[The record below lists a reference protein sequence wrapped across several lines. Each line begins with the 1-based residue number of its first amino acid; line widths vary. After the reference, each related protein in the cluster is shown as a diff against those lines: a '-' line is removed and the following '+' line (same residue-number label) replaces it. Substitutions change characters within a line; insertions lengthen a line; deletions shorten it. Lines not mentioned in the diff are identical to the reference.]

1 MINQKGGVVKKNP
14 GKPAQDILHDTLESG
29 GVVLNVISDGS
40 LKCFVIEIIIN
51 DPRACEYIDTNASGS
66 FRNPVERLVMKILI
80 TDDRPDA
87 TFTNEYI
94 GIDGVARYKEPETPV
109 NIIEE
114 AKVQQEAWIKTVVNG
129 RVPVCPSVADLI
141 FFDNQNGKNFIT
153 YLQTKFAPGNP
164 LMDNICRYILDRLQL
179 PYRGICVMVMPEVSA
194 PAQVLAAAQAG
205 PQAGPSQ
212 ASITLY
218 GFLNLPDGSN
228 FQGLIVDQAQKNRA
242 YCLIIAC
249 VLRLYWVGIVHLDL
263 HAKNF
268 LLYVDQNG
276 ILQGKII
283 DLGNSIIFTNGTNK
297 FIVDQADIDTLRAG
311 LETYKNGI
319 IENIGNDTFI
329 RKRDFVVGLL
339 DIIKQ
344 FDTKGNHQVFPGTLR
359 FDITRPEGQDDNTNC
374 QMGWW
379 QTVKDKEAADT
390 AGTDHSFSDIIY
402 NAYNFARDGFMVDI
416 DARNP
421 GVATSTIQRYIG
433 QGRIPSFSDIT
444 PVMVGWPWVVA
455 IQGQGATA
463 QGPGSGNPGGIGNN
477 GMVIGPGGGGTRKQ
491 TRRKNKFRKNKTK
504 RLALRKTKNKKRRRT
519 SKK

>member
-80 TDDRPDA
+80 TDNHPDA
-87 TFTNEYI
+87 AFTNEYI
-94 GIDGVARYKEPETPV
+94 GIDGVARYKEPETPI

-114 AKVQQEAWIKTVVNG
+114 AKVQQESWIKTVVNG

-141 FFDNQNGKNFIT
+141 FFGNQDGKNFIM
-153 YLQTKFAPGNP
+153 YLQTKFAPGNA
-164 LMDNICRYILDRLQL
+164 LMDNICRYILDRLLL
-179 PYRGICVMVMPEVSA
+179 PSRGICVMVMPEVSA
-194 PAQVLAAAQAG
+194 PAQVLAAAGPQAG
-205 PQAGPSQ
+205 PQAAPQ

-242 YCLIIAC
+242 YSLIIAC

-319 IENIGNDTFI
+319 IEDVGNDTFI
-329 RKRDFVVGLL
+329 RKKDFVVNLL
-339 DIIKQ
+339 DMIKA
-344 FDTKGNHQVFPGTLR
+344 FDTKGNHQVFPGTAR
-359 FDITRPEGQDDNTNC
+359 FDIRIPEGQDAHTNC

-379 QTVKDKEAADT
+379 QTVKDKEAADD
-390 AGTDHSFSDIIY
+390 AGTDHSFSDIID
-402 NAYNFARDGFMVDI
+402 NAYNFARAGFMVDI

-433 QGRIPSFSDIT
+433 QGRIPSFSNIT
-444 PVMVGWPWVVA
+444 PVIVGWPWVVA
-455 IQGQGATA
+455 A
-463 QGPGSGNPGGIGNN
+463 QG
-477 GMVIGPGGGGTRKQ
+477 MAIGPGGGARKK
-491 TRRKNKFRKNKTK
+491 TSRKHKFRKNKTK

>member
-80 TDDRPDA
+80 TDDHPDA
-87 TFTNEYI
+87 AFTNEYI
-94 GIDGVARYKEPETPV
+94 GIDGVARYKEPETPI

-114 AKVQQEAWIKTVVNG
+114 AKVQQESWIKTVVNG

-141 FFDNQNGKNFIT
+141 FFGNQDGKNFIM

-164 LMDNICRYILDRLQL
+164 LMDNICVYILERLQM

-194 PAQVLAAAQAG
+194 PAQVFAAQAA
-205 PQAGPSQ
+205 PQ

-242 YCLIIAC
+242 YSLIIAC

-319 IENIGNDTFI
+319 IEDVGNDTFI
-329 RKRDFVVGLL
+329 RKKDFVVNLL
-339 DIIKQ
+339 DMIKA
-344 FDTKGNHQVFPGTLR
+344 FDTKGNHQVFHGTAR
-359 FDITRPEGQDDNTNC
+359 FDITRPEGQDAHTNC

-390 AGTDHSFSDIIY
+390 AGTDHSFSDIID
-402 NAYNFARDGFMVDI
+402 NAYNFARAGFMVDI

-433 QGRIPSFSDIT
+433 QGRIPSFSNIT
-444 PVMVGWPWVVA
+444 PVIVGWPWVVA
-455 IQGQGATA
+455 A
-463 QGPGSGNPGGIGNN
+463 QG
-477 GMVIGPGGGGTRKQ
+477 MAIGPGGGARKK
-491 TRRKNKFRKNKTK
+491 TSRKHKFRKNKTK

>member
-80 TDDRPDA
+80 TDDHPDA
-87 TFTNEYI
+87 AFTNEYI
-94 GIDGVARYKEPETPV
+94 GIDGVARYKEPETPI

-114 AKVQQEAWIKTVVNG
+114 AKVQQESWIKTVVNG

-141 FFDNQNGKNFIT
+141 FFGNQDGKNFIM
-153 YLQTKFAPGNP
+153 YLQTKFAPGNA
-164 LMDNICRYILDRLQL
+164 LMDNICAYILERLLL
-179 PYRGICVMVMPEVSA
+179 PSRGICVMVMPEVSA
-194 PAQVLAAAQAG
+194 PAQVLAAAGPQAG
-205 PQAGPSQ
+205 PQAAPQ

-242 YCLIIAC
+242 YSLIIAC

-319 IENIGNDTFI
+319 IEDVGNDTFI
-329 RKRDFVVGLL
+329 RKKDFVVNLL
-339 DIIKQ
+339 DMIKA
-344 FDTKGNHQVFPGTLR
+344 FDTKGNHQVFPGTAR
-359 FDITRPEGQDDNTNC
+359 FDIRIPEGQDAHTNC

-379 QTVKDKEAADT
+379 QTVKDKEAADD
-390 AGTDHSFSDIIY
+390 AGTDHSFSDIID
-402 NAYNFARDGFMVDI
+402 NAYNFARAGFMVDI

-433 QGRIPSFSDIT
+433 QGRIPSFSNIT
-444 PVMVGWPWVVA
+444 PVIVGWPWVVA
-455 IQGQGATA
+455 A
-463 QGPGSGNPGGIGNN
+463 QG
-477 GMVIGPGGGGTRKQ
+477 MAIGPGGGARKK
-491 TRRKNKFRKNKTK
+491 TSRKHKFRKNKTK

>member
-80 TDDRPDA
+80 TDDHPDA
-87 TFTNEYI
+87 AFTNEYI
-94 GIDGVARYKEPETPV
+94 GIDGVARYKEPETPI

-114 AKVQQEAWIKTVVNG
+114 AKVQQESWIKTVVNG

-141 FFDNQNGKNFIT
+141 FFGNQDGKNFIM
-153 YLQTKFAPGNP
+153 YLQTKFAPGNA
-164 LMDNICRYILDRLQL
+164 LMDNICRYILDRLLL
-179 PYRGICVMVMPEVSA
+179 PSRGICVMVMPEVSA
-194 PAQVLAAAQAG
+194 PAQVLAAAGPQAG
-205 PQAGPSQ
+205 PQAAPQ

-242 YCLIIAC
+242 YSLIIAC

-319 IENIGNDTFI
+319 IEDVGNDTFI
-329 RKRDFVVGLL
+329 RKKDFVVNLL
-339 DIIKQ
+339 DMIKA
-344 FDTKGNHQVFPGTLR
+344 FDTKGNHQVFPGTAR
-359 FDITRPEGQDDNTNC
+359 FDIRIPEGQDAHTNC

-379 QTVKDKEAADT
+379 QTVKDKEAADD
-390 AGTDHSFSDIIY
+390 AGTDHSFSDIID
-402 NAYNFARDGFMVDI
+402 NAYNFARAGFMVDI

-433 QGRIPSFSDIT
+433 QGRIPSFSNIT
-444 PVMVGWPWVVA
+444 PVIVGWPWVVA
-455 IQGQGATA
+455 AQGQGASA
-463 QGPGSGNPGGIGNN
+463 QG
-477 GMVIGPGGGGTRKQ
+477 MAIGPGGGARKK
-491 TRRKNKFRKNKTK
+491 TSRKHKFRKNKTK

>member
-80 TDDRPDA
+80 TDDHPDA

-94 GIDGVARYKEPETPV
+94 GIDGVARYKEPETPI

-141 FFDNQNGKNFIT
+141 FFDNQDGKNFIT
-153 YLQTKFAPGNP
+153 YLQTKFAPGNA
-164 LMDNICRYILDRLQL
+164 LMDNICRYILDRLLL
-179 PYRGICVMVMPEVSA
+179 PSRGICVMVMPEVSA
-194 PAQVLAAAQAG
+194 PAQVLAAAGPQAG
-205 PQAGPSQ
+205 PQAAPQ

-242 YCLIIAC
+242 YSLIIAC

-319 IENIGNDTFI
+319 IEDVGYDTFI
-329 RKRDFVVGLL
+329 RKKDFVVNLL
-339 DIIKQ
+339 DMIKA
-344 FDTKGNHQVFPGTLR
+344 FDTKGNHQVFPGTAR
-359 FDITRPEGQDDNTNC
+359 FDIRIPEGQDAHTNC

-379 QTVKDKEAADT
+379 QTVKDKEAADD
-390 AGTDHSFSDIIY
+390 AGTDHSFSDIID
-402 NAYNFARDGFMVDI
+402 NAYNFARAGFMVDI

-433 QGRIPSFSDIT
+433 QGRIPSFSNIT
-444 PVMVGWPWVVA
+444 PVIVGWPWVVA
-455 IQGQGATA
+455 A
-463 QGPGSGNPGGIGNN
+463 QG
-477 GMVIGPGGGGTRKQ
+477 MAIGPGGGARKK
-491 TRRKNKFRKNKTK
+491 TSRKHKFRKNKTK